1 MPPSIQQH
9 FATHAVRRAPLAMAE
24 MEKMPNGLDL
34 DFARRTYQ
42 RLSGVTA

>member
-1 MPPSIQQH
+1 
-9 FATHAVRRAPLAMAE
+9 
-24 MEKMPNGLDL
+24 MEKMPKGLDL